1 MSWTSRALDRCARRV
16 VARSIGSALLLLC
29 GPAAFLHAQIAGA
42 LARTTSGAAIYRTA
56 CAQCHGSAGRGAA
69 EAVVALP
76 TPPADFTDCKVATSE
91 PDSDWHAVTW
101 SGGPAR
107 AFSETMPAFGRALS
121 AKEIQDALDH
131 MRSFCRNPRSWPRG
145 ELNLPRPLVTEKAFP
160 EDEWVF
166 TTSYAS
172 QREREVLNEL
182 VYERR
187 FGPTTQFE
195 ISIPFGWRERTR
207 AAPVGDVSDWTGG
220 LGDIALGFKQVMLH
234 SLSRGLILSI
244 GADAQLPTGDEDDG
258 LGIGTSLFEFFLSGG
273 AIVLQNGFLQVQGG
287 VELPAREKNARQE
300 AFWRAALGASFAQR
314 GFGREYSPMVELL
327 GARELSTGA
336 PAEWD
341 VVPQI
346 QITLSKRQHI
356 RVNAG
361 LRVPITQT
369 STRQKELVFYLLWD
383 WFDGGFLEGW

>member
-1 MSWTSRALDRCARRV
+1 MIRTPRAR
-16 VARSIGSALLLLC
+16 ARSAERVTACFIAPALLLLC
-29 GPAAFLHAQIAGA
+29 CPAAYVLAQ
-42 LARTTSGAAIYRTA
+42 TTPATGGAAIYRSA
-56 CAQCHGSAGRGAA
+56 CAQCHGSDGRGAA

-76 TPPADFTDCKVATSE
+76 TPPPDFTNCKVATSE
-91 PDSDWHAVTW
+91 PDGDWRAVTW

-107 AFSETMPAFGRALS
+107 AFSERMPAFGRALS
-121 AKEIQDALDH
+121 DSEIQNALDH
-131 MRSFCRNPRSWPRG
+131 MRSFCRNRRLWPRG

-166 TTSYAS
+166 TTAYTS

-187 FGPTTQFE
+187 FGATTQVE
-195 ISIPFGWRERTR
+195 ISIPFGWHERTR
-207 AAPVGDVSDWTGG
+207 SAPVGEVTDWTGG

-234 SLSRGLILSI
+234 SLNRGLILSA
-244 GADAQLPTGDEDDG
+244 GADAQFPTGDEDDG
-258 LGIGTSLFEFFLSGG
+258 SGIGTTLFEFFLSGG
-273 AIVLQNGFLQVQGG
+273 AVVMQNGFVQVQGG
-287 VELPAREKNARQE
+287 VELPAREDNARQE
-300 AFWRAALGASFAQR
+300 AFWRAALGASFTQGR
-314 GFGREYSPMVELL
+314 FGREYSPMVELL
-327 GARELSTGA
+327 GARELTTDA

-361 LRVPITQT
+361 LRVPVTQT
-369 STRQKELVFYLLWD
+369 SARQKVLMFYLLWD